1 MLRRLVPAL
10 CAVALLAP
18 AMPAHAVR
26 LGTAP
31 LRLDVDASCE
41 VGPDVR
47 VTMTNTGKRR
57 LEIWDAS
64 VRLTPVQPG
73 PGGIGAEIFIYLT
86 PQAARL
92 SPGESRWFGISIPDY
107 QLPGK
112 RLLVDVAIWL
122 VGRHRP
128 ATIRV
133 TTPGCPGLTPGQLAR
148 LARIAPR

>member
-1 MLRRLVPAL
+1 MIRRLVPVLVAL
-10 CAVALLAP
+10 TLLAP
-18 AMPAHAVR
+18 AMPAHAAE

-31 LRLDVDASCE
+31 LRLEVTASCTN
-41 VGPDVR
+41 GPDIV

-57 LEIWDAS
+57 LDIWDAS

-73 PGGIGAEIFIYLT
+73 PGGIAAEVFIYLT
-86 PQAARL
+86 PEAARL
-92 SPGESRWFGISIPDY
+92 SPGESQWFGIAIPGY
-107 QLPGK
+107 ELPGK

-133 TTPGCPGLTPGQLAR
+133 TTRGCGR
-148 LARIAPR
+148 